1 MLTVLIADDEINIC
15 NLIKNEIE
23 WEALDLQFLGSSTN
37 SLEVLEMMKELKP
50 DIVITDI
57 QMPCLSGLKLIKEAQ
72 TEGLNTNFIIISGYS
87 YFEYAKEAISLGVD
101 SFLLK
106 PINHKELNESLS
118 KIIDNKLHAIQKEQR
133 NFHNTVKVRK
143 SLFTNPPIPPFPSD
157 SLNFVNK
164 EYQFSFSDGSF
175 IIGKMAIDSLDVHAA
190 NALNINMVVKAIE
203 RNCSH
208 LCLDYEICEHEKNRI
223 SFIMNFVSENLNA
236 LNRSF
241 QYLINEL
248 SSLNFLSSNTG
259 YTIAISQCF
268 SDLSHIS
275 KALSQVS
282 LALSGRI
289 VTGFNRIEVFSPY
302 KENLNYLTTVK
313 IEPYRKS
320 IAYYIEIKDYASLIS
335 IFDRAVA
342 EAPSLLKDFPY
353 DFYFYLSNLVSTI
366 LVPLNIS
373 FDQTAFFE
381 ELDHLEDI
389 SLYTDFL
396 HNYVQEILDHDA
408 NIKLPDSRKA
418 ISIVKDFVNKNYSS
432 HITLETLADIVFL
445 APAYLSNLFKQETG
459 INFVDYVTN
468 VRIDVAKDLLKNSQ
482 KTIKEI
488 ALHIG
493 YRDEK
498 YFSKIFKK
506 NVGIKPTEYRKV
518 HNNF

>member
-23 WEALDLQFLGSSTN
+23 WDALDLKFLGSSTN
-37 SLEVLEMMKELKP
+37 SLEILDMMKELKP

-72 TEGLNTNFIIISGYS
+72 LSGLNTNFIIISGYS

-106 PINHKELNESLS
+106 PINHRELNEALS

-133 NFHNTVKVRK
+133 NFNNTVKVRK
-143 SLFTNPPIPPFPSD
+143 GFLTNPPAPPFPLD
-157 SLNFVNK
+157 NLSLVNK
-164 EYQFSFSDGSF
+164 EYLFSFSEGSF
-175 IIGKMAIDSLDVHAA
+175 IAGKMAIDSLDVHAA
-190 NALNINMVVKAIE
+190 NALNINMVVNAIE

-208 LCLDYEICEHEKNRI
+208 LCFDYEICEQEKNRI
-223 SFIMNFVSENLNA
+223 AFIMNFIPENLNA

-241 QYLINEL
+241 QYLIDEL

-268 SDLSHIS
+268 SDLSDLS
-275 KALSQVS
+275 MALSQAS

-289 VTGFNRIEVFSPY
+289 VTGFNRIEVYSPR
-302 KENLNYLTTVK
+302 KENLNYLTTVR
-313 IEPYRKS
+313 IEPYRKN
-320 IAYYIEIKDYASLIS
+320 IAYYIEIKDYASLIA
-335 IFDRAVA
+335 IFDQAVS

-353 DFYFYLSNLVSTI
+353 DFYYYLSCLVSTI
-366 LVPLNIS
+366 LTPLNIS
-373 FDQTAFFE
+373 FDQGAFFE
-381 ELDHLEDI
+381 ELDRLEDI

-396 HNYVQEILDHDA
+396 HNYIKNILDHDA
-408 NIKLPDSRKA
+408 DIKLPDSRKA
-418 ISIVKDFVNKNYSS
+418 INTVKDFVNKNYSS
-432 HITLETLADIVFL
+432 HITLENVSDIVFL

-459 INFVDYVTN
+459 INFIDYVTN
-468 VRIDVAKDLLKNSQ
+468 VRIDVAKDLLKHSQ

-488 ALHIG
+488 ASHVG

-498 YFSKIFKK
+498 YFSRMFKK
-506 NVGIKPTEYRKV
+506 TVGIKPTEYRKV
-518 HNNF
+518 HHNF

>member
-23 WEALDLQFLGSSTN
+23 WETLGLQFLGSSTN
-37 SLEVLEMMKELKP
+37 SLEILDMMKELKP

-72 TEGLNTNFIIISGYS
+72 LEGLTANFIIISGYS

-106 PINHKELNESLS
+106 PIDHKELNEALS

-133 NFHNTVKVRK
+133 NFNNTVKVRK
-143 SLFTNPPIPPFPSD
+143 SFLTNPPMPPFPIERLD
-157 SLNFVNK
+157 MVNK
-164 EYQFSFSDGSF
+164 EYQFSFSEGSF

-190 NALNINMVVKAIE
+190 NALNINMVVHAVE
-203 RNCSH
+203 RNCAH
-208 LCLDYEICEHEKNRI
+208 LCFDYEICEQEKNRI
-223 SFIMNFVSENLNA
+223 SFIMNFNPENLNA

-241 QYLINEL
+241 QYLIKEL
-248 SSLNFLSSNTG
+248 SSLNFLASNTG
-259 YTIAISQCF
+259 YTIAVSECF
-268 SDLSHIS
+268 SDLSCIS

-289 VTGFNRIEVFSPY
+289 VTGLNRVEVFSPH
-302 KENLNYLTTVK
+302 KENLNYLTTVR
-313 IEPYRKS
+313 IEPYRKN

-335 IFDRAVA
+335 IFDQAVK

-353 DFYFYLSNLVSTI
+353 DFYFYLSHLVSTI
-366 LVPLNIS
+366 LDPLNIS

-381 ELDHLEDI
+381 ELDRLEDI
-389 SLYTDFL
+389 ALYTDFL
-396 HNYVQEILDHDA
+396 HNYIKEILDHDA

-418 ISIVKDFVNKNYSS
+418 ISTIKDFVNQNYSS
-432 HITLETLADIVFL
+432 HITLETVSDIVFL

-459 INFVDYVTN
+459 INFIDYVTN
-468 VRIDVAKDLLKNSQ
+468 VRIDVAKDLLRHSRM
-482 KTIKEI
+482 TIKEI
-488 ALHIG
+488 ALHVG

-498 YFSKIFKK
+498 YFSKMFRK

-518 HNNF
+518 HHNF